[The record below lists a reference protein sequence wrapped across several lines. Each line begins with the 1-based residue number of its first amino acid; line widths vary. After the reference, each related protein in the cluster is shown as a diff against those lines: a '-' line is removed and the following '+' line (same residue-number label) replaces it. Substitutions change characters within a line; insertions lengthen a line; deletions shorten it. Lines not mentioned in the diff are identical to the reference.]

1 MYYLHSSLGS
11 LHAKGRAATYYWMSS
26 EQSRERSRPPQ
37 RGATCTIG
45 GKCWTGQR
53 KRRWTACMNPTMNTL
68 IEIAM
73 TIVISM
79 TPRHWPTLLSEA
91 AQILLAERASLEEC
105 RRGQQTARSPAAVSM
120 HPVPVLA
127 EDSDASPAS
136 GQQAMMLMA
145 ITPIVAPVN
154 CGNRI
159 PSHIQLVFYWNS
171 RCKR

>member
-1 MYYLHSSLGS
+1 MLGADKS
-11 LHAKGRAATYYWMSS
+11 DSMQIWRDFGYNIVGDISWDILDCEIPSCDIIVTNIPFETGIKKKVPSWKGRGEVQFPVEFREAKP
-26 EQSRERSRPPQ
+26 SRLNQ
-37 RGATCTIG
+37 G
-45 GKCWTGQR
+45 GRTPFQNDNYINR
-53 KRRWTACMNPTMNTL
+53 D
-68 IEIAM
+68 
-73 TIVISM
+73 IV
-79 TPRHWPTLLSEA
+79 
-91 AQILLAERASLEEC
+91 
-105 RRGQQTARSPAAVSM
+105 AVSM